1 MRNRTFADLD
11 RVVALGGGHGL
22 GRVMSSL
29 SSLGSRLTG
38 IVTTTDNGGSTGR
51 IRRSEGGIAWGD
63 MRNCLNQLITEPSV
77 ASTMFE
83 YRFGGNGELSGHN
96 LGNLMLKALDHLSVR
111 PLEAINLIRNLL
123 KVEASLIPMSE
134 QPVDLMAIDSEGHE
148 IHGEVNIDQLA
159 LPPQELM
166 LTPSVSATR
175 EAVQAI
181 AEADLILIGP
191 GGFYTSL
198 LPILLLPEIAQALR
212 RTPRHKWFTLKTS
225 AGSTARMLAAMGS
238 PDPRQI
244 DGVGGAHPLSSKVGI
259 VSPGNTPGVDL
270 QFLFAQLQP
279 NKDTVDTQP
288 NCGNMLAAAVPFALE
303 TGMVKAQGD
312 ETTLRVLTVNTG
324 MLSDVPLI
332 SVQRCTGTRRFPRSR
347 WCWSGQRRTCR
358 RSGWYK

>member
-77 ASTMFE
+77 ASAMFE

-111 PLEAINLIRNLL
+111 PLEAINIIRNLL
-123 KVEASLIPMSE
+123 KVDAFLIPMSE
-134 QPVDLMAIDSEGHE
+134 HPVDLMALDADGNHVY
-148 IHGEVNIDQLA
+148 GEVNVDALA

-166 LTPSVSATR
+166 LYPSAPATR
-175 EAVQAI
+175 EAIEAI

-191 GGFYTSL
+191 GSFYTSL
-198 LPILLLPEIAQALR
+198 IPLLLLPDLAQALR
-212 RTPRHKWFTLKTS
+212 RTPAPVVYVGNLGREL
-225 AGSTARMLAAMGS
+225 S
-238 PDPRQI
+238 P
-244 DGVGGAHPLSSKVGI
+244 
-259 VSPGNTPGVDL
+259 
-270 QFLFAQLQP
+270 
-279 NKDTVDTQP
+279 
-288 NCGNMLAAAVPFALE
+288 AAASLRLEEKLALME
-303 TGMVKAQGD
+303 QYVGKKIVDAVVVGPKVDVSDVKGRLIVQEPLEA
-312 ETTLRVLTVNTG
+312 
-324 MLSDVPLI
+324 SDVPYRHDRHLLRVALEKAI
-332 SVQRCTGTRRFPRSR
+332 QQLG
-347 WCWSGQRRTCR
+347 
-358 RSGWYK
+358 

>member
-77 ASTMFE
+77 ASAMFE

-111 PLEAINLIRNLL
+111 PLEAINIIRNLL
-123 KVEASLIPMSE
+123 KVDAFLIPMSE
-134 QPVDLMAIDSEGHE
+134 HPVDLMALDADGNHVY
-148 IHGEVNIDQLA
+148 GEVNVDALA

-166 LTPSVSATR
+166 LYPSAPATR
-175 EAVQAI
+175 EAIEAI

-191 GGFYTSL
+191 GSFYTSL
-198 LPILLLPEIAQALR
+198 IPLLLLPDLAQALR
-212 RTPRHKWFTLKTS
+212 RTPAPVVYVGNLGREL
-225 AGSTARMLAAMGS
+225 S
-238 PDPRQI
+238 P
-244 DGVGGAHPLSSKVGI
+244 
-259 VSPGNTPGVDL
+259 
-270 QFLFAQLQP
+270 
-279 NKDTVDTQP
+279 
-288 NCGNMLAAAVPFALE
+288 AAASLRLEEKLALME
-303 TGMVKAQGD
+303 QYVGKKIIDAVVVGPKVDVSDVKGRLIVQEPLEA
-312 ETTLRVLTVNTG
+312 
-324 MLSDVPLI
+324 SDVPYRHDRHLLRVALEKAI
-332 SVQRCTGTRRFPRSR
+332 QQLG
-347 WCWSGQRRTCR
+347 
-358 RSGWYK
+358 

>member
-77 ASTMFE
+77 ASAMFE

-123 KVEASLIPMSE
+123 KVDAFLIPMSE
-134 QPVDLMAIDSEGHE
+134 YPVDLMAIDTEGHE
-148 IHGEVNIDQLA
+148 VYGEVNIDQLT
-159 LPPQELM
+159 LPPKELM
-166 LTPSVSATR
+166 TYPSVPATR
-175 EAVQAI
+175 EAVEAI

-191 GGFYTSL
+191 GSFYTSRM
-198 LPILLLPEIAQALR
+198 PILLVKELAQALR
-212 RTPRHKWFTLKTS
+212 RTPAPVVYIGNLGREL
-225 AGSTARMLAAMGS
+225 S
-238 PDPRQI
+238 P
-244 DGVGGAHPLSSKVGI
+244 
-259 VSPGNTPGVDL
+259 
-270 QFLFAQLQP
+270 
-279 NKDTVDTQP
+279 
-288 NCGNMLAAAVPFALE
+288 AAASLKLEDKLSLMEQYVGKKIIDAVVVGPKTDVSGIQGRVVVQEPLEADDIKYRHDRHLLREALE
-303 TGMVKAQGD
+303 KAIQALG
-312 ETTLRVLTVNTG
+312 
-324 MLSDVPLI
+324 
-332 SVQRCTGTRRFPRSR
+332 
-347 WCWSGQRRTCR
+347 
-358 RSGWYK
+358 